1 MAGCT
6 GVTSRAVVAVE
17 VQGCTIHTVMPAA
30 FPVSITVH
38 TSVVWVRLTPSI
50 HRLSRHSTFS
60 RPRPRPRPPRCPT
73 STSATRTPY
82 TGERCFPLFLSCVY
96 IIVPEALRRSGETGL
111 SSAITSDGCMR
122 VTWLLN
128 AAYREIMRT
137 FSRRYDDPLICAT

>member
-1 MAGCT
+1 M
-6 GVTSRAVVAVE
+6 AVE
-17 VQGCTIHTVMPAA
+17 AQGCTIHTVMPAA

-38 TSVVWVRLTPSI
+38 TLVVWDRPTPSI

-60 RPRPRPRPPRCPT
+60 RRQPRPRPPRYPM
-73 STSATRTPY
+73 STNATRMPY
-82 TGERCFPLFLSCVY
+82 TGECFLCNFSLACTYTY
-96 IIVPEALRRSGETGL
+96 ICAGSAKRRRSGETSL

-137 FSRRYDDPLICAT
+137 FGRRYDDPLICAT